1 METTTLAAYLEKNPD
16 NKRLNKRI
24 ARALKTYLHSLSDLD
39 HAASDIAHAKED
51 CAFALQ
57 AADQILEDCHSLLEE
72 WALPDEI
79 EVVETEA
86 LPETAECTDE
96 DCTDCDGDLDE
107 DEDDESEY
115 NASEEVEDH
124 LRHAAKDIGHA
135 LEDAESALAGLDKVE
150 SLLFDIIEMAE
161 ADGFAINPSEARAH
175 LLQKAKEAESAK
187 LAVAPE
193 GDGSTQP

>member
-1 METTTLAAYLEKNPD
+1 METITLAAYLEKNPG

-24 ARALKTYLHSLSDLD
+24 ARALKTYLHSLNDLN

-72 WALPDEI
+72 WALPDVI

-86 LPETAECTDE
+86 LPENGCSNDECA
-96 DCTDCDGDLDE
+96 DCDGDC

-115 NASEEVEDH
+115 DASEEVEDH

-150 SLLFDIIEMAE
+150 GLLFDIIDMAE
-161 ADGFAINPSEARAH
+161 EDGFAIHPSEARAY

-187 LAVAPE
+187 PVASPE

>member
-1 METTTLAAYLEKNPD
+1 METITLAAYLEKKPG

-72 WALPDEI
+72 WALPDVI

-86 LPETAECTDE
+86 LSETAECTDE
-96 DCTDCDGDLDE
+96 DCADCGEDLNE
-107 DEDDESEY
+107 DEESEY

-150 SLLFDIIEMAE
+150 GLLFDIIDMAE
-161 ADGFAINPSEARAH
+161 EDGFAIHPSEARTY
-175 LLQKAKEAESAK
+175 LLQKAKEAEAAK
-187 LAVAPE
+187 SAVAPE
-193 GDGSTQP
+193 VDGSTQP